1 VSGRSP
7 WFSIP
12 SPNPAARLRL
22 VCFPYAGAGAS
33 AYFSWSRALRG
44 RPVEVRAVQPPGRE
58 NRLREAPFTDLH
70 SLVEAIASE
79 CAALAD
85 RPFAFFGHS
94 MGSLVAF
101 EVTRALRDRGG
112 PVPVHLFVSG
122 ANAPDVPRTTEPL
135 YPLSDADEFVAAVAT
150 RYGGLPKAV
159 RDNRELL
166 DVILPV
172 LRADMRITESYVHKP
187 AAPLPI
193 GIAAYTG
200 DADPMVRPELVAG
213 WRAQSTAGFASRV
226 FPGDHFFLAEHRDA
240 LIADVMKHLEAFA

>member
-1 VSGRSP
+1 MSGRSP

-33 AYFSWSRALRG
+33 AYFAWSRALRG
-44 RPVEVRAVQPPGRE
+44 RPVEVRAVQAPGRE
-58 NRLREAPFTDLH
+58 NRLREAPFTELRP
-70 SLVEAIASE
+70 LVDALASA
-79 CAALAD
+79 CAGLAD

-112 PVPVHLFVSG
+112 PMPVHLFVSG
-122 ANAPDVPRTTEPL
+122 ATAPDVPRTREPL
-135 YPLSDADEFVAAVAT
+135 SPLSDGDEFVAAVAT

-166 DVILPV
+166 EVILPV
-172 LRADMRITESYVHKP
+172 LRADMRITESYVHAP

-193 GIAAYTG
+193 GITAYTG
-200 DADPMVRPELVAG
+200 TEDPTATPELLAG
-213 WRAQSTAGFASRV
+213 WREQSTAGFASRV
-226 FPGDHFFLAEHRDA
+226 FPGDHFFLTEHRDA
-240 LIADVMKHLEAFA
+240 LIADVMQHLEAFV